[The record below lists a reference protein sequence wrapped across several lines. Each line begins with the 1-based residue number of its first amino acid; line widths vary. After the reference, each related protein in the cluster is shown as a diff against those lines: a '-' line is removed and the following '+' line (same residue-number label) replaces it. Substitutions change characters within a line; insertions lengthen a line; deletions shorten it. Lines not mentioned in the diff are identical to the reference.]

1 MANASCA
8 AWKVS
13 GTVIEPLDTL
23 TFWFSTTCGALSGYW
38 SGIRSTVT
46 LTLPLLASHGT
57 EARPLYVTDAAP
69 VYPLSSPMMATER
82 LAELSS
88 AAAIAVDPDWPE
100 VATRE
105 PVMSA

>member
-1 MANASCA
+1 MN
-8 AWKVS
+8 
-13 GTVIEPLDTL
+13 GTVIEPLEAL
-23 TFWFSTTCGALSGYW
+23 TFWLETTCGELSGYW

-46 LTLPLLASHGT
+46 LTLPLLASQGT

-69 VYPLSSPMMATER
+69 VYPLASPMMATER

-88 AAAIAVDPDWPE
+88 AAEIAVLPAWPE
-100 VATRE
+100 VETRE

>member
-1 MANASCA
+1 MANASWA

-13 GTVIEPLDTL
+13 GTVIEPLETL

-57 EARPLYVTDAAP
+57 EARPL
-69 VYPLSSPMMATER
+69 
-82 LAELSS
+82 
-88 AAAIAVDPDWPE
+88 
-100 VATRE
+100 
-105 PVMSA
+105 